1 MKTLFAFALFT
12 GLSYSALAHI
22 GTTPEPTKQVPP
34 AQEIPKKINP
44 AQMTLPFF
52 KLMPLP
58 VAPDSLKRKDKAFDI
73 SSPNIIDPRRF
84 EYRTL
89 DKKTII

>member
-1 MKTLFAFALFT
+1 MKTLISLALFT
-12 GLSYSALAHI
+12 GISYSALAHI
-22 GTTPEPTKQVPP
+22 GTTPESSKQVPP

-52 KLMPLP
+52 KLLPLP
-58 VAPDSLKRKDKAFDI
+58 VTPDSLKRKDKALDI
-73 SSPNIIDPRRF
+73 SGPNIIDPRLF
-84 EYRTL
+84 EYRIL